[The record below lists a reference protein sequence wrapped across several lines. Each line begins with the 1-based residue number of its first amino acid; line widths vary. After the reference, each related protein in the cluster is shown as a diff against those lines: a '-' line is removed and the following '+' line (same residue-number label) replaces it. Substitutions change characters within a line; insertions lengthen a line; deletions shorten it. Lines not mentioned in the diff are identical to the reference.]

1 MSIDPKLEYTPE
13 DDEAW
18 LLFLKKFENLKL
30 PPTPST
36 RKGNYE
42 NHRLAHQ
49 DDKYFYEKIWY
60 H

>member
-36 RKGNYE
+36 RKDIEEMYKDGIFNKSV
-42 NHRLAHQ
+42 RPLR
-49 DDKYFYEKIWY
+49 KPT
-60 H
+60 